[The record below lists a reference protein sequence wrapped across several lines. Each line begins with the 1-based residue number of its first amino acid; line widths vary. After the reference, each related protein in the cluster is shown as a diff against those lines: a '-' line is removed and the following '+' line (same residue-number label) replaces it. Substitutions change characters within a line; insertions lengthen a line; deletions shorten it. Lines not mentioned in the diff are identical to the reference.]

1 MRSYPYI
8 GRFAPSPSGPL
19 HDGSLVAAM
28 ASFLDARAHHGKWL
42 LRIEDIDTPR
52 VVKGADR
59 IIMQQLQTLGM
70 HWDGEVI
77 WQSQRLARY
86 EECFQ
91 ALRARGLV
99 YGCSC
104 TRKEI
109 ADSAIAL
116 GLHENGQYPYPG
128 TCRHGT
134 NKPPRA
140 WRLIM
145 PDKVVTFED
154 RWLGR
159 QTQNPQHA
167 IGDIIIKRADGLFAY
182 QLVVVIDDM
191 DQGVTDIVR
200 GQDLLDSTQ
209 RQLCL
214 YDYLYQCGLSHHHQP
229 QENTAVAPYHFSSQ
243 HGYPRYMH
251 VPLILDEQGRKL
263 SKQNHAPAI
272 STDNALASLEKAW
285 VALGFERFSS
295 QNIEDFWQQA
305 VAKWAKRFLNIKQ

>member
-1 MRSYPYI
+1 MQTTSFPIMSPYI

-19 HDGSLVAAM
+19 HNGSLVAAM
-28 ASFLDARAHHGKWL
+28 ASYLDARAHQGKWL

-52 VVKGADR
+52 VVAGADSL
-59 IIMQQLQTLGM
+59 IMQQLQQLGM
-70 HWDGEVI
+70 HWDGDVI

-86 EECFQ
+86 EEVFAQ
-91 ALRARGLV
+91 LRHQQLI

-116 GLHENGQYPYPG
+116 GRHENGQYPYPG

-134 NKPPRA
+134 LKPPRA
-140 WRLIM
+140 WRLVM
-145 PDKVVTFED
+145 PDKVVGFAD
-154 RWLGR
+154 RWLGH
-159 QTQNPQHA
+159 QQQNPQQD
-167 IGDIIIKRADGLFAY
+167 IGDIIVKRADGLFAY
-182 QLVVVIDDM
+182 QLVVVIDDG

-209 RQLCL
+209 RQLCIA
-214 YDYLYQCGLSHHHQP
+214 DYLGLAH
-229 QENTAVAPYHFSSQ
+229 
-243 HGYPRYMH
+243 PRYMH

-272 STDNALASLEKAW
+272 SLENALHSLQQAW
-285 VALGFERFSS
+285 LALGFEVFPCSTVAH
-295 QNIEDFWQQA
+295 FWTLA
-305 VAKWAKRFLNIKQ
+305 TEKWARRFLPSRS

>member
-1 MRSYPYI
+1 MHSYPYI

-19 HDGSLVAAM
+19 HNGSLVAAM
-28 ASFLDARAHHGKWL
+28 ASFLDARAHQGKWL

-59 IIMQQLQTLGM
+59 VIMQQLQTLGM

-91 ALRARGLV
+91 ALVARGLV

-116 GLHENGQYPYPG
+116 GFHENGQYPYPR

-145 PDKVVTFED
+145 PDKEVAFED
-154 RWLGR
+154 RWLGT
-159 QTQNPQHA
+159 QIQNPQYA

-182 QLVVVIDDM
+182 QLVVVVDDM

-214 YDYLYQCGLSHHHQP
+214 YDYLYQCNLFHNNQQ
-229 QENTAVAPYHFSSQ
+229 QESTTVFPSNFSSEYA
-243 HGYPRYMH
+243 YPRYMH

-263 SKQNHAPAI
+263 SKQNHAPTI
-272 STDNALASLEKAW
+272 STDNALASLENAW
-285 VALGFERFSS
+285 MALGFERFSS
-295 QNIEDFWQQA
+295 QDIETFWQQA
-305 VAKWAKRFLNIKQ
+305 IARWAKRFVM